1 MKSKLLCGFLYA
13 LAIVS
18 CVGPKDVK
26 DENGANSQIAQNL
39 VTTQEYKVPVKEGY
53 TTIVTY
59 NGQRL
64 AVTSDPITILIPKEA
79 SASSTKAADDSKL
92 FVYFEQGTTAVPT
105 STLWQTIAFEDSK
118 SGDFDY
124 NDLIIHSKYVLSGSK
139 LSVSV
144 HPIALGSTNEI
155 KLGFVWRQG
164 DAQGNVVVANSCRAD
179 LFDGA
184 EGFINT
190 EKYNRH
196 FDSFAKILNVDVP
209 NSTDPVYV
217 TWYIYSSG
225 KYINAVNKF
234 GKECVDDD
242 GNPFGLVITDA
253 GITQQ
258 ESAGMVR
265 ATKSSASD
273 WNSMV
278 VSAFGTF
285 PEVKES
291 DYTSL
296 PDMSTYAT
304 WGDAANKNYHSPAT
318 GSYNSFNGDC
328 VANGNSI
335 YVSGTMTITNYWGN
349 KPMNIY
355 VLDGGKL
362 FFNINSIQK
371 VNIYLLA
378 GGKFASVANNGK
390 SVNLSTG
397 TKLMAVGDL
406 NMEYNGA
413 LQDLQVE
420 NGALL
425 WVGNRLNVNTLNLTG
440 TAASQAK
447 VYAGCCIYASES
459 VEQQKE
465 SYIYINSYLNTPQLI
480 QKNGGTLYVKSGAL
494 MDVTSVYQSTNKET
508 KVECIGAEGAI
519 MSIKTFKVEATLDY
533 STRLVGKLYI
543 HYDSAQGSWGEG
555 PTVGAGVTFNNPAD
569 YLPENACHPAFGK
582 PSGGD
587 SGACWFSYPLERN
600 NIRSCYNF
608 ESWKSSNFNFT
619 ILDASKVFD
628 ITNTKP
634 VSGSKVSIYTVT
646 E

>member
-1 MKSKLLCGFLYA
+1 MKRKLPLGLICA
-13 LAIVS
+13 LALVS
-18 CVGPKDVK
+18 CVGPKNIS
-26 DENGANSQIAQNL
+26 DENGANSQIAKNL
-39 VTTQEYKVPVKEGY
+39 VTTQEYVVPVKEGY

-79 SASSTKAADDSKL
+79 ASSITKANDEPKL
-92 FVYFEQGTTAVPT
+92 FVYFEEGVTKIPT

-118 SGDFDY
+118 AGDFDY
-124 NDLIIHSKYVLSGSK
+124 NDLIIHSKYLLSGNK
-139 LSVSV
+139 LSVAV
-144 HPIALGSTNEI
+144 HPIALGSVNEI

-164 DAQGNVVVANSCRAD
+164 AAQGNVVVANSCRAD
-179 LFDGA
+179 LFGG
-184 EGFINT
+184 EGGFINT

-196 FDSFAKILNVDVP
+196 YDSFVKTLNVDVP

-234 GKECVDDD
+234 GQECVDDE
-242 GNPFGLVITDA
+242 GNPYGLVITDA
-253 GITQQ
+253 GVTNQ
-258 ESAGMVR
+258 EAIGTLK
-265 ATKSSASD
+265 ATKASASD

-285 PEVKES
+285 PEVNVS
-291 DYTSL
+291 DYSSL
-296 PDMSTYAT
+296 PNMSTYNTSGTAAT
-304 WGDAANKNYHSPAT
+304 KNYYIPAT
-318 GSYNSFNGDC
+318 GSNNNYSGSC

-335 YVSGTMTITNYWGN
+335 YVSGTLTITNYWGT

-362 FFNINSIQK
+362 FFNVNTIQY
-371 VNIYLLA
+371 VNIYILS

-390 SVNLSTG
+390 TVNLSTG

-406 NMEYNGA
+406 KMEDNGN
-413 LQDLQVE
+413 LQKLQVE

-425 WVGNRLNVNTLNLTG
+425 WVGNKLNVGVLNLTG
-440 TAASQAK
+440 NAASQAK

-494 MDVTSVYQSTNKET
+494 MDITSMYQSTNKET